1 MIRHI
6 CMALATSSVFAIA
19 GTAHAQTTS
28 ADPAAAAQEAN
39 EGTDRTQGD
48 IIVTA
53 RRRDES
59 LRDVPQTITAVTT
72 EEFEK
77 LNILNLADITKVV
90 SGLQIQGTNVS
101 MRGVTFDPNSAA
113 AVPTTAT
120 YLNDAPVLPAELFKA
135 NFDVGQVEVLRG
147 PQGTRRGISSPS
159 GAITFTT
166 KRPDLSEVG
175 GYISGTATNRDQDN
189 LQGAV
194 NIPIVPDAFAIRVAG
209 LFDNNEGNGIR
220 SVNNP
225 AQPYER
231 TRAVR
236 VSARLEPTSSLHANV
251 VYQYLYDKSLNFG
264 GAVFGNGSPGGVNP
278 NTPAGYNGPVL
289 TPFDRRAVVAYP
301 SVGEQRVHL
310 LTGQVDWT
318 FAGQQLS
325 YVGSYQQYNTQPTSS
340 IGDPGN
346 ILKGYPLNGTLF
358 RSIDTVKTN
367 EIRLSS
373 QDRIAGFLDYVVGAF
388 WLNDFVDTRG
398 SQGVVGFGSGTFG
411 APGSVANP
419 AIAPNLRYAI
429 ETLLSTPRSISEFS
443 VFGTATAHIGD
454 KLEVE
459 AGVRRINSR
468 IDSDLTAS
476 LAPFFSAAALPAGTC
491 ALVGGQ
497 FAATYPGI
505 CDIPVAG
512 SVVLSSGQH
521 VRSKPWIYHASIK
534 YQVTPDLMVY
544 ALTGSSWREGIVGI
558 GISNPTNDPSLNQYL
573 FLRPETSKSYEAGFK
588 WSFLDRRA
596 LLNVSY
602 YHQTYDGYIYGVP
615 GSINYLNGTAISSN
629 PFFANVPA
637 KVDGVDVELSGQ
649 ISDRW
654 SGSLNFSYANGR
666 ISAKVPCND
675 GNFDGVP
682 DGITPTVAGFTSAG
696 VRVATCQVSTG
707 SSSAPKW
714 NLRVQSEYKA
724 PLSDRVEGF
733 VNGLLGYQPR
743 NPNASQTYVVPGY
756 ALLDLFVGV
765 RDPSRRWEVAL
776 FGKNIT
782 NTTKILNQDPGQ
794 IQPPGRTPLFGPTGY
809 TNVTLTAPRE
819 FGINLRYAFGS
830 R

>member
-1 MIRHI
+1 MIRGI
-6 CMALATSSVFAIA
+6 CVVLASSSMLALSAAA
-19 GTAHAQTTS
+19 AAQS

-39 EGTDRTQGD
+39 DGVDRTDGD

-59 LRDVPQTITAVTT
+59 LRDVPQTITAVTA

-77 LNILNLADITKVV
+77 LNILDLADITKVV
-90 SGLQIQGTNVS
+90 SGVQIEGTNVS
-101 MRGVTFDPNSAA
+101 MRGVTFNPNSAA

-120 YLNDAPVLPAELFKA
+120 YLNDVPVLPAELFQA
-135 NFDVGQVEVLRG
+135 NFDVGQVEILRG

-166 KRPDLSEVG
+166 KRPDLTEVG
-175 GYISGTATNRDQDN
+175 GYLSGTATNRDQHN
-189 LQGAV
+189 LQAAV
-194 NIPIVPDAFAIRVAG
+194 NLPVVPGVLAMRVAG
-209 LFDNNEGNGIR
+209 LFDDNEGNGIR
-220 SVNNP
+220 SVNNS
-225 AQPYER
+225 AQPYDR

-236 VSARLEPTSSLHANV
+236 VSARLEPTSSLRANV
-251 VYQYLYDKSLNFG
+251 VYQYLYNKSLSFG

-278 NTPAGYNGPVL
+278 NAPAGYNGPVL
-289 TPFDRRAVVAYP
+289 TPFDRRAVVAYAA
-301 SVGEQRVHL
+301 VGEQRVHL
-310 LTGQVDWT
+310 LTAQVDWE

-325 YVGSYQQYNTQPTSS
+325 YVGSYQKYSTRPTSS

-346 ILKGYPLNGTLF
+346 ILQGFPLNGTLF
-358 RSIDTVKTN
+358 RSDDTVKTH
-367 EIRLSS
+367 EVRLSS
-373 QDRIAGFLDYVVGAF
+373 RDRIGGFLDYVVGAF
-388 WLNDFVDTRG
+388 WLNDDVDTRG
-398 SQGVVGFGSGTFG
+398 SQGIVAFGDGSFG
-411 APGSVANP
+411 APGSIANP
-419 AIAPNLRYAI
+419 GSPPNFRYAI

-443 VFGTATAHIGD
+443 LFGTATAHIGD
-454 KLEVE
+454 NLEIE

-476 LAPFFSAAALPAGTC
+476 LAPFFSAVSLPAGTC
-491 ALVGGQ
+491 AFIGGQ
-497 FAATYPGI
+497 FGATYPGI
-505 CDIPVAG
+505 CDVPVPG
-512 SVVLSSGQH
+512 SVVLTSGQH

-544 ALTGSSWREGIVGI
+544 GLTGSSWREGIVGI
-558 GISNPTNDPSLNQYL
+558 GISNPTNNAQLNQYL

-588 WSFLDRRA
+588 WSFFDRRA

-615 GSINYLNGTAISSN
+615 GSINYLNGTAVSAN

-637 KVDGVDVELSGQ
+637 KVDGVDVELSGR
-649 ISDRW
+649 ITDRW
-654 SGSLNFSYANGR
+654 SASLNFSYANGR
-666 ISAKVPCND
+666 INSKVPCND

-682 DGITPTVAGFTSAG
+682 DGITPTVAGFTNAG
-696 VRVATCQVSTG
+696 VAVATCQVSTG

-724 PLSDRVEGF
+724 ALSDRVEGF
-733 VNGLLGYQPR
+733 ITGLLAYQPR
-743 NPNASQTYVVPGY
+743 NPNASQTYVVPAY
-756 ALLDLFVGV
+756 ALLDLFIGV

-794 IQPPGRTPLFGPTGY
+794 IQPPGRTALFGPTGY